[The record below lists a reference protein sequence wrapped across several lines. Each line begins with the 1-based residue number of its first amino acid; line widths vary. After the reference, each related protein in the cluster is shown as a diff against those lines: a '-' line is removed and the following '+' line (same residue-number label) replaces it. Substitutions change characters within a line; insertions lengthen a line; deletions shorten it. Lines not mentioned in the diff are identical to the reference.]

1 MHRPRSW
8 TRSLLSWRQTWDLVC
23 LMTMWGVV
31 SALSTCAPATAGAEP
46 PPGEELIV
54 IPRRV
59 LDTCEDDARRVDRL
73 EPALRSCQRD
83 LDATSG
89 ALDEARRTSGDIER
103 DRRELVRRVAELEA
117 ERERRWSPL
126 TWSAIGAGS
135 ALVIVLGVI
144 LAAQ

>member
-1 MHRPRSW
+1 MHRSSCSI
-8 TRSLLSWRQTWDLVC
+8 RSLLTHRATWELLLLV
-23 LMTMWGVV
+23 TMWTLV
-31 SALSTCAPATAGAEP
+31 SALSTCAPDSAHADP
-46 PPGEELIV
+46 PPESLIV
-54 IPRRV
+54 IPQRV
-59 LDTCEDDARRVDRL
+59 LDQCEDDARRIDRL

-83 LDATSG
+83 LDANSG
-89 ALDEARRTSGDIER
+89 ALDEARRVSADIER